1 METDASIVVDNS
13 ITLNSRQRYIP
24 TKLGSYAS
32 ASTAIHFD
40 NQNNGDKIPNSA
52 PIQGNKPHRLNTIE
66 ETTNEIPLGNRGG
79 IRNTNNINGWREIN
93 RYSDNTA
100 KGKPLLLAQIKGG
113 NFEQGKTVRISPS
126 FHNAVL
132 FQWIKDGISLD
143 TCTGP
148 VLEISNANLYHSGA
162 YALIASNQFGIE
174 ITPPINIR
182 IM

>member
-1 METDASIVVDNS
+1 MESDALHRYDETITVGSEPKDKTPKIGTDKYHRYNEVGNFQQYRSEKPKLINS
-13 ITLNSRQRYIP
+13 S
-24 TKLGSYAS
+24 
-32 ASTAIHFD
+32 
-40 NQNNGDKIPNSA
+40 
-52 PIQGNKPHRLNTIE
+52 
-66 ETTNEIPLGNRGG
+66 
-79 IRNTNNINGWREIN
+79 
-93 RYSDNTA
+93 
-100 KGKPLLLAQIKGG
+100 KGG
-113 NFEQGKTVRISPS
+113 SFEQGKTIRISPS

-132 FQWIKDGISLD
+132 FQWVKDGIPLD